1 MKRESK
7 IYAININ
14 SPRICIL
21 TMMQISKKKI
31 IGLSKGGKTRGKNR
45 DRKLRVSKRKKKSW
59 TGGRDELTA
68 IN

>member
-21 TMMQISKKKI
+21 TMMQISKKNNWF
-31 IGLSKGGKTRGKNR
+31 LEGGKRTRGKKHR
-45 DRKLRVSKRKKKSW
+45 QKDTSKQEKKTTMDW
-59 TGGRDELTA
+59 GRG
-68 IN
+68 